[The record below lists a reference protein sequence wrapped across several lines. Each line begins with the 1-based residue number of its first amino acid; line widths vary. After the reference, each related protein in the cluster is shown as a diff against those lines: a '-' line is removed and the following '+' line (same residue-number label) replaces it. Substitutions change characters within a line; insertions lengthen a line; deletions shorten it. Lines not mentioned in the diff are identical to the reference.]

1 MHIARIIENNTMHT
15 MYTIEK
21 LHLFSLL
28 IVTISIFFVHSSIS
42 GSTNFF
48 LHLQLKLSKYSL
60 ITQDLSHSHS
70 QLLGLKINLLSHSPL
85 SINSLHS
92 QLHLSLFHRCLLLQ
106 ITLSNL
112 HIHLQVS
119 CHFMCLVSLVN

>member
-1 MHIARIIENNTMHT
+1 MHIARIIENNTMRT
-15 MYTIEK
+15 MYTIEE
-21 LHLFSLL
+21 LHLFSLS
-28 IVTISIFFVHSSIS
+28 IVTISMFFVHSSIS

-48 LHLQLKLSKYSL
+48 LHLQLKLSKYLL

>member
-1 MHIARIIENNTMHT
+1 MHIARIIENNTMRT
-15 MYTIEK
+15 MYTIEE
-21 LHLFSLL
+21 LHLFSLS
-28 IVTISIFFVHSSIS
+28 IVTIPMFFVHSSIS

-60 ITQDLSHSHS
+60 IPQDLSHSHS

>member
-1 MHIARIIENNTMHT
+1 MHIARIIENNTMRT
-15 MYTIEK
+15 MYTIEE
-21 LHLFSLL
+21 LHLFSLS
-28 IVTISIFFVHSSIS
+28 IVTISMFFVHSSIS

-60 ITQDLSHSHS
+60 ITQDLSHSHL